1 MKHVVFAV
9 MFTGLVSSAARAQ
22 APLPVPPLDDQGAP
36 LPAPPRVA
44 QSYSPEELDRIVSP
58 IALYP
63 DPLLGQVLT
72 AATFSPEIPDA
83 ARWADEHHYVPP
95 AQLPA
100 AIAADQLPVAA
111 ERASAAAV
119 SAAAEHDGRGH
130 AVD

>member
-1 MKHVVFAV
+1 MKQFVFSV
-9 MFTGLVSSAARAQ
+9 LLTGVICSAARAQ
-22 APLPVPPLDDQGAP
+22 APLPPPPPDDQGAP
-36 LPAPPRVA
+36 PPAA
-44 QSYSPEELDRIVSP
+44 QGHSPQELDRIVSP

-100 AIAADQLPVAA
+100 AIAADQLPWQPSVQALLPFPQVLSMMA
-111 ERASAAAV
+111 G
-119 SAAAEHDGRGH
+119 DMP
-130 AVD
+130 